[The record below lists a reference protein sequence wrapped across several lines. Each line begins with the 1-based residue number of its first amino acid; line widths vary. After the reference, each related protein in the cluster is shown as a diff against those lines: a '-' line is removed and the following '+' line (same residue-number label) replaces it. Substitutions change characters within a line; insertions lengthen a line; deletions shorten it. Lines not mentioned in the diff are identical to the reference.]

1 MLDWWEKREVERK
14 LAQELSYAQEKFRQ
28 ANVTLR
34 DLTGFSP
41 SGIPAPDSNLP
52 IEQAHRTCVHARDQ
66 WIAALDR
73 WTNFV
78 KYGTIPEDSTS
89 GEQAS
94 AS

>member
-1 MLDWWEKREVERK
+1 MLDWWQKREVERK
-14 LAQELSYAQEKFRQ
+14 LAQELNYAQEEFRL
-28 ANVTLR
+28 ANLALR
-34 DLTGFSP
+34 DLTGFSQ

-52 IEQAHRTCVHARDQ
+52 IEQADRACLHAYDQ
-66 WIAALDR
+66 WKAALDR

-78 KYGTIPEDSTS
+78 KYGTLPNDSTS